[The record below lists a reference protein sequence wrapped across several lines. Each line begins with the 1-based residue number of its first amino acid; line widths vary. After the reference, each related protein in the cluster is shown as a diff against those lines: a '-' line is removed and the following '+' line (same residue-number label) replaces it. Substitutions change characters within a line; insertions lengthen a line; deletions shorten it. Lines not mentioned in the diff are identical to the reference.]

1 MDFLGES
8 AAKLEYER
16 VFVQADLGQSDHV
29 VRGVATRNLVLTALV
44 TIDLR
49 TRGLK
54 ITSPK

>member
-1 MDFLGES
+1 MDSLVES

-16 VFVQADLGQSDHV
+16 GYVQVDLDRSDHV

-44 TIDLR
+44 TIDPR